1 MHTFK
6 IILNVIK
13 WILFALVAV
22 VLINNVYTII
32 RRTAYNDKMPTFLGF
47 SSAVVVSPS
56 MHPNIKVNDVVLA
69 HKRSEYKEDDVIIF
83 YDEKSGDY
91 ITHRIKEVTSDGY
104 RTKGDNN
111 DSYDIDLVKEE
122 NVVGA
127 VYCVLSQFGVVSS
140 FISTPMGAL
149 CLVLLVFVIIFVP
162 DLILSLLKKDKN
174 NSDKDNSGETQKTE
188 KNS

>member
-1 MHTFK
+1 MRTFK

-22 VLINNVYTII
+22 VLVNNVYTII

-56 MHPNIKVNDVVLA
+56 MHPEIKVNDVVLA
-69 HKRSEYKEDDVIIF
+69 HKRSEYKVDDVIVF
-83 YDEKSGDY
+83 LDEKSGDY
-91 ITHRIKEVTSDGY
+91 ITHRIKEITSNGY

-111 DSYDIDLVKEE
+111 DSYDIDPVKKE

-127 VYCVLSQFGVVSS
+127 VYCVLPQFGVVSS
-140 FISTPMGAL
+140 FISTPMGAF

-162 DLILSLLKKDKN
+162 DIILSLFEKKDKN
-174 NSDKDNSGETQKTE
+174 KSEEAQKTE
-188 KNS
+188 ENS